1 MRGPPALEDAEVDIG
16 SEQVLLYI
24 NLIVSS
30 KNIQLRPP
38 VGQLGTHLRH
48 WRSIRGKNQLELS
61 IETELSQRHISFI
74 ESGRSVPSRQVLM
87 KIAQALDVPLR
98 DRNVLLLSAGYAPA
112 YSQAAW
118 NSGQMQSVT
127 RALERI
133 LRQNEPYPA
142 LVMDRYWNVLMTNES
157 APRFF
162 NCFFDMSQR
171 TGPRNMLHLIF
182 DPKGMRPFID
192 NWEEVAGS
200 LIRRVHF
207 EAVGRV
213 IDEETKELLMA
224 LRAYPS
230 VKTDDRANQR
240 SDAGPIVPMIPISFR
255 KGDTV
260 LNYFSMVTTVGTPQ
274 TVAAQE
280 LRIETLFPAD
290 ETTENEHASFL
301 SAAGA

>member
-1 MRGPPALEDAEVDIG
+1 M
-16 SEQVLLYI
+16 
-24 NLIVSS
+24 SS
-30 KNIQLRPP
+30 KNTHLRPP
-38 VGQLGTHLRH
+38 ANQLGNLLRH
-48 WRSIRGKNQLELS
+48 WRNIRGKNQLDLS

-74 ESGRSVPSRQVLM
+74 ESGRSVPSPQALM

-133 LRQNEPYPA
+133 LRQNEPFPA

-157 APRFF
+157 TPRFF
-162 NCFFDMSQR
+162 NCFIDMSQR
-171 TGPRNMLHLIF
+171 TGPSNILHLVF
-182 DPKGMRPFID
+182 DPKGMRPFVD
-192 NWEEVAGS
+192 NWDAVASS
-200 LIRRVHF
+200 LIQRVHF

-213 IDEETKELLMA
+213 IDEGTKELLEA
-224 LRAYPS
+224 LRTYPG
-230 VKTDDRANQR
+230 VRTDDRANQR
-240 SDAGPIVPMIPISFR
+240 SDPGPITPMIPISFR

-280 LRIETLFPAD
+280 LRIESLFPAD

>member
-1 MRGPPALEDAEVDIG
+1 MISAL
-16 SEQVLLYI
+16 
-24 NLIVSS
+24 VSS
-30 KNIQLRPP
+30 TNTHLRPLAN
-38 VGQLGTHLRH
+38 QLGNLLRH
-48 WRSIRGKNQLELS
+48 WRNIRGKNQLDLS
-61 IETELSQRHISFI
+61 IQTELSQRHISFI
-74 ESGRSVPSRQVLM
+74 ESGRSVPSRQVLI
-87 KIAQALDVPLR
+87 KIAEALDVPLR
-98 DRNVLLLSAGYAPA
+98 DRNELLLSAGYAPA

-142 LVMDRYWNVLMTNES
+142 LVMDRYWNVLTTNES
-157 APRFF
+157 TPRFF
-162 NCFFDMSQR
+162 NCFIDMSQR
-171 TGPRNMLHLIF
+171 TGPRNILHLLF
-182 DPKGMRPFID
+182 DPRGMRPFVD

-200 LIRRVHF
+200 LIQRVHF

-213 IDEETKELLMA
+213 IDEGTKELLAA

-230 VKTDDRANQR
+230 VRTDNRANQR
-240 SDAGPIVPMIPISFR
+240 SDPGAIMPMIPISFR

-280 LRIETLFPAD
+280 LRIESLFPAD

-301 SAAGA
+301 SNAGEHPGDCGD

>member
-1 MRGPPALEDAEVDIG
+1 M
-16 SEQVLLYI
+16 SVL
-24 NLIVSS
+24 VSS
-30 KNIQLRPP
+30 KNIDLRPP
-38 VGQLGTHLRH
+38 ANQLGTLLRH
-48 WRSIRGKNQLELS
+48 WRNIRGKNQLDLS
-61 IETELSQRHISFI
+61 IQAELSQRHISFI

-133 LRQNEPYPA
+133 LRRNEPFPA
-142 LVMDRYWNVLMTNES
+142 LVMDRYWNVLMTNE
-157 APRFF
+157 ATPRFF
-162 NCFFDMSQR
+162 NCFIDMSQR
-171 TGPRNMLHLIF
+171 TGPQNILHLLF
-182 DPKGMRPFID
+182 DPKGMRPFVD

-200 LIRRVHF
+200 LIQRVHF

-213 IDEETKELLMA
+213 IDEGTKELLAA

-230 VKTDDRANQR
+230 VRTDDRANQR
-240 SDAGPIVPMIPISFR
+240 SDPGPITPMIPISFR

-280 LRIETLFPAD
+280 LRIESLFPAD
-290 ETTENEHASFL
+290 EATENEHAVFL
-301 SAAGA
+301 APRVHERNK

>member
-1 MRGPPALEDAEVDIG
+1 MSLSRLSRIRFCAVVGHTAYFVVSAL
-16 SEQVLLYI
+16 
-24 NLIVSS
+24 VSS
-30 KNIQLRPP
+30 KNTQLRPP
-38 VGQLGTHLRH
+38 ANQLGDLLRY
-48 WRSIRGKNQLELS
+48 WRNIRGKNQLDLS
-61 IETELSQRHISFI
+61 IETELSRRHISFI
-74 ESGRSVPSRQVLM
+74 ESGRSVPSRQTLI

-133 LRQNEPYPA
+133 LRQNEPFPA
-142 LVMDRYWNVLMTNES
+142 LVMDRYWNVLMMNES

-162 NCFFDMSQR
+162 SRFIDLSHR
-171 TGPRNMLHLIF
+171 TGPWNILCLVF
-182 DPKGMRPFID
+182 DPKGMRPFVD
-192 NWEEVAGS
+192 NWEEVARS
-200 LIRRVHF
+200 LIQRVHI

-213 IDEETKELLMA
+213 IDEGTKELLAA
-224 LRAYPS
+224 LRVYPG
-230 VKTDDRANQR
+230 VRTDDRANQR
-240 SDAGPIVPMIPISFR
+240 SDSGPITPMIPISFR

-280 LRIETLFPAD
+280 LRIESLFPAD